1 MVILRNPYSKVDLK
15 IGKWK
20 LLSQNIDVIKIT
32 VENLFD
38 NFSDGTVD
46 HVEMKFN

>member
-32 VENLFD
+32 VENLLII
-38 NFSDGTVD
+38 SVM
-46 HVEMKFN
+46 ELLIMLK